1 MKLIME
7 QWRKF
12 TERVEIPPQASGA
25 VPPKNRP
32 AINIYPEP
40 GSLYDPST
48 GRLDKAHA
56 SELLDILDQD
66 GQKMKSSD
74 DPYVD
79 DWLEKTSERF
89 RDAIAA
95 FQQKGR
101 EEADAIEKSLND
113 QFEDA
118 IGEIQAIIRSRT
130 EDTVDISDPDAGI
143 KTLPGIAPTTIDN
156 TDTLDTRPVM
166 QRTIDLKRR
175 NK

>member
-1 MKLIME
+1 
-7 QWRKF
+7 
-12 TERVEIPPQASGA
+12 
-25 VPPKNRP
+25 
-32 AINIYPEP
+32 
-40 GSLYDPST
+40 
-48 GRLDKAHA
+48 
-56 SELLDILDQD
+56 
-66 GQKMKSSD
+66 MKSSD

-143 KTLPGIAPTTIDN
+143 KTLPGVAPTTIDN